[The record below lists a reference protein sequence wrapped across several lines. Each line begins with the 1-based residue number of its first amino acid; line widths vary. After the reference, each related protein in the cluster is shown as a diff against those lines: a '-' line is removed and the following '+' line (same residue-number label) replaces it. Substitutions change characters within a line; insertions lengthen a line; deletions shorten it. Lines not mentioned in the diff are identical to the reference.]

1 MDKSKRTNGRPSEEY
16 FAIGVEKYN
25 SGDFKCAMEYFQA
38 AIEQD
43 PNLEKAYLKLSEVYS
58 HLNDEKNAK
67 KTLYRLLSTN
77 PENVNA
83 LNLLRQISQ
92 NQTLFVPNDDL
103 ASYHPVI
110 SPPTTTQSNSDE
122 GFTIIPPNSS
132 RTPFFAI
139 EYSDGNRIYVRIDSS
154 ENNSYGIIVPPDEY
168 GIWAGYSCP
177 KGFVDIPESI
187 VIKGNCIAI
196 NSIDCA
202 AFNGCE
208 QLETIQIPNSVVSIG
223 VGAFHSCSNIKEVY
237 LPNSV
242 IELEYGAFM
251 HCNNLKK
258 VRLSLNL
265 QNIEGGVFFKTA
277 ITAVDI
283 PASVKNMGDSVFE
296 PGIRKVTLHGT
307 PPIIEENTFG
317 YQFITKTSFYV
328 PQRYIQLY
336 KNANHWQKFNL
347 IPF

>member
-25 SGDFKCAMEYFQA
+25 SGDFKCAMEYFRA

-43 PNLEKAYLKLSEVYS
+43 PNLEKAYLKLAEVYFS
-58 HLNDEKNAK
+58 LNDEKNAK

-92 NQTLFVPNDDL
+92 NQTMFVPNDDL
-103 ASYHPVI
+103 VPYHPVI
-110 SPPTTTQSNSDE
+110 SPPTIQSNSDE
-122 GFTIIPPNSS
+122 GFAIIPPSS
-132 RTPFFAI
+132 IRTPFFAI
-139 EYSDGNRIYVRIDSS
+139 EYSDGNRIYVKINSS
-154 ENNSYGIIVPPDEY
+154 ENNSCGIIVPPDEQ

-177 KGFVDIPESI
+177 KVIVDIPESI
-187 VIKGNCIAI
+187 VIKGDCIAI
-196 NSIDCA
+196 TSIGCA

-208 QLETIQIPNSVVSIG
+208 QLETIEIPNSVVSIG

-251 HCNNLKK
+251 RCNNLKK

-265 QNIEGGVFFKTA
+265 QNIESGVFYNTA

-317 YQFITKTSFYV
+317 YQFVTKTSFYV
-328 PQRYIQLY
+328 PQRHIQLY
-336 KNANHWQKFNL
+336 KNAKHWQKLNL